1 MKLKF
6 YTSRKINQ
14 VLTLLLTT
22 ILFFSCQKVLELQEQ
37 PSIIQLPSDIT
48 STTMASIVSGFVTD
62 ETNTA
67 VKDASVKIGS
77 TITMTDKYGYFEARN
92 VTVVKN
98 AAVVS
103 VSKTGFFKG
112 IKTFIATPNKGAFF
126 RIKLIPK
133 ISAGTISGTSGGG
146 VTLSN
151 GLTITLPA
159 NAVVNATTNAA
170 YSGVVTVFASYINPT
185 ATDINNIMPGDLRG
199 LNNDNQLRLLT
210 SFGMAAV
217 ELIGAGGELLQ
228 ISSGKKA
235 TLTMPIPTSISASAP
250 STIPLWYFN
259 ENNGLWKQEGSA
271 TKVGNTYAGE
281 VSHFSFWNCDIPSN
295 YVQFNCTV
303 VNSTGQPMQ
312 NAFVKIS
319 LVSNSL
325 NAGYGYTDSSGYV
338 SGAVPNNEQLKLEV
352 FAGYTC
358 GTPVFSQNFTTT
370 TTNVAYG
377 NVTINTAIST
387 ATLVGSVKNCA
398 GNAVSYG
405 FIIIQDG
412 FSYSRFPLT
421 TNGTYS
427 INKLLCNP
435 SSPTPVI
442 LIGED
447 LINAVQSTPLSYTI
461 NLAGLNN
468 VPDIS
473 ACGAPVP
480 GGFQPSI
487 GWSINGVN
495 HGSTA
500 TDSNN
505 GSLITITGA
514 DSTSNFTIQFP
525 SAGLGVG
532 VSLPVVNLSTS
543 QFPNPTSMNTQV
555 TVNIVQYGAIGQ
567 VIQGLFNGQSTSTIS
582 PFTVYNISGQFAIIR
597 TQ

>member
-1 MKLKF
+1 MKTKF
-6 YTSRKINQ
+6 YKAKKISQ
-14 VLTLLLTT
+14 VFILLFTT
-22 ILFFSCQKVLELQEQ
+22 VLFFSCQKVLEIQEQ
-37 PSIIQLPSDIT
+37 PSVVLLPSDIT
-48 STTMASIVSGFVTD
+48 STTAASIVSGFVTD

-77 TITMTDKYGYFEARN
+77 AITMTDKYGYFEVRN
-92 VTVVKN
+92 LTVVKN

-103 VSKTGFFKG
+103 VTKSGFFKG
-112 IKTFIATPNKGAFF
+112 IKTFIASANKGAFF

-133 ISAGTISGTSGGG
+133 ISVGSISGTSGGG
-146 VTLSN
+146 VTLSS

-159 NAVVNATTNAA
+159 NAVVNAITNAA
-170 YSGVVTVFASYINPT
+170 YPGAVTVFASYINPT
-185 ATDINNIMPGDLRG
+185 SADINNIMPGDLRG

-217 ELIGAGGELLQ
+217 ELTGAGGELLQ
-228 ISSGKKA
+228 IASGKKA

-250 STIPLWYFN
+250 NSIPLWYFN
-259 ENNGLWKQEGSA
+259 ETNGLWKQEGSA

-281 VSHFSFWNCDIPSN
+281 VSHFSFWNCDIPN
-295 YVQFNCTV
+295 TYVQFNCTV
-303 VNSTGQPMQ
+303 VNTTGQPIQ
-312 NAFVKIS
+312 NAYVKIS
-319 LVSNSL
+319 QVNNPSNS
-325 NAGYGYTDSSGYV
+325 NHGYTDSSGYV
-338 SGAVPNNEQLKLEV
+338 SGAVPDNTQLKLEV

-358 GTPVFSQNFTTT
+358 STPVFSQNFV
-370 TTNVAYG
+370 TTNSNVAFG
-377 NVTINTAIST
+377 NVIINTALST

-405 FIIIQDG
+405 YLIIQDANT
-412 FSYSRFPLT
+412 YSRFPLT

-435 SSPTPVI
+435 STPTPVI

-447 LINAVQSTPLSYTI
+447 LINAEQSTPLNYTI

-468 VPDIS
+468 IPDIS
-473 ACGAPVP
+473 ACGNTIP
-480 GGFQPSI
+480 GGFQPFL
-487 GWSINGVN
+487 GWTINGIN
-495 HGSTA
+495 HSGAA
-500 TDSNN
+500 TSSNN

-532 VSLPVVNLSTS
+532 VSLPVINLSTS

-555 TVNIVQYGAIGQ
+555 TVNIVQYGAVGQ
-567 VIQGLFNGQSTSTIS
+567 VIQGLFFGQSTSTIS
-582 PFTVYNISGQFAIIR
+582 PFTVYNINGQFAIIR